1 MIRRPSSPRDRM
13 IISLQERGAHDPY
26 EEESHE
32 VLPVR
37 RPRPSFRYR
46 MTALASL
53 AIISL
58 LIVGSAGYAVYARV
72 VKSKNASYAAVGAID
87 PEAGEMVERVGKLM
101 LLPED
106 EQPTLATVSD
116 LSSLEGQVF
125 FANAELGDIVLM
137 YPKASRAILYSPS
150 RNKIIE
156 VAPITVG
163 AE

>member
-1 MIRRPSSPRDRM
+1 M
-13 IISLQERGAHDPY
+13 IISLQPQDDNHEH
-26 EEESHE
+26 EEEE
-32 VLPVR
+32 RQEERPVR
-37 RPRPSFRYR
+37 RARPSFKYR

-53 AIISL
+53 ALISL
-58 LIVGSAGYAVYARV
+58 LVVGGAGYAVYARV
-72 VKSKNASYAAVGAID
+72 VKSKNLSYAAAGIVD
-87 PEAGEMVERVGKLM
+87 PEAANMVEKVGKLM

-116 LSSLEGQVF
+116 LGSLEGQLF

-163 AE
+163 AQ